1 MSNQVQLQD
10 AILKAIDA
18 LTQQRIDKLQLDKT
32 VTAVIVTCT
41 NALTREYK
49 CSYNGGNI
57 TTYAAEGTT
66 YTNGQSVY
74 VLIPQGDM
82 TKRKVIIGE
91 SSAKED
97 DENISFVSSALSDYN
112 LIGKNA
118 ITDKKQIQPVGLHS
132 YKKEEYK
139 LLYDYATRL
148 DDTRDYLGIEV
159 EELNNN
165 LQQAEALMI
174 EASFQTRLPKAHK
187 ISQDGLYG
195 LQFVLAFEDRNST
208 RNKYEQ
214 FLPEMEFQSKLQK
227 DDSSIKKLIKK
238 LIDQMNEILANT
250 SLSWDIKSHMVKT
263 FSENIKKL
271 SEEIQDDSAEEVLID
286 FVESLEGVEKEEDLQ
301 NVTDKF
307 TDKYLGKLSQLKIE
321 IDTIWQNAALS
332 LEEKKSQTQ
341 GIVEQI
347 RKLAE
352 EITIPVVQGTI
363 ADLLNHIEGIQ
374 QPEDVEDVFDDMQ
387 VEYTG
392 KIKYISY
399 IIDSNNMTGNP
410 FRFTSWSEQ
419 YQIFPI
425 DIENFLYIDSILF
438 YSKNFVEKDNIV
450 MADSWGTDI
459 FLKDIEVYPLKKI
472 DATNGNY
479 KLGISM
485 PQGSTFKGNTSED
498 KLDIVVKMIEK
509 NVNNL
514 SDNTTFYWF
523 KEDNRVTAESDN
535 FQMYGGAG
543 WAWLKDKGNNYTL
556 YTSAYEN
563 RAYENKYLC
572 VAVYKESVILKT
584 YFTLYN
590 EAARRN
596 IQIISSLGAKFSFDR
611 GKPVLTCAIDGKSE
625 KFEEDKLTGHA
636 DNLFRFIWSK
646 IDEYNNTTIFS
657 ETYEQLQQ
665 RYEELKKTP
674 GVSYHDLTALKN
686 QMLSLKDVSWN
697 KNVLIYPVSQID
709 NNAKFKC
716 SVYLKD
722 TPDGDEYSVGSA
734 EILLQNEGVASPT
747 DYYITIENGD
757 QVFQYSESGVAPNDK
772 RYTDPLEIKPLTCHF
787 FDPAGLEVNKD
798 TYDVKWLVPLENSM
812 IVVPTKGMAMNNAN
826 NKIEWYVE
834 EIYPLAIDADYDYQ
848 ALNNQ
853 VTAIVKYQ
861 GQEYQQESKLLFT
874 KIGENGTNGTD
885 IVAKI
890 SPKLEVKYNRLLSI
904 TTGKSDV
911 PCYNDTQKTPVT
923 SETVVPLEFDLYQR
937 STKLALEDKPKW
949 SIAGA
954 AKQSKFLS
962 IPNSLTS
969 QIDWSEE
976 YRDRKFR
983 YQIIKADIQ
992 YDKNDYYAFYPMPV
1006 IEYHNA
1012 GNLEVSLDKTTT
1024 IKSVTYNADG
1034 RNPLYNKNQFIELK
1048 FNYDNNKEFYIVW
1061 TAEGGE
1067 PELSNSKDKVYDG
1080 NPKHAAFTLLLD
1092 SKEEQGSSTVIPA
1105 ENNLKKVY
1113 ILPNDIYTGEYT
1125 NNLVHA
1131 AIYTSKTVYENG
1143 GNTICDVYVPI
1154 HMSLNVYGLK
1164 SLNAWDGNH
1173 VEINED
1179 ENYVLAP
1186 QIGAGKKNNK
1196 NQFTGILM
1204 GTSQTYDQKE
1214 EQVGLLGYS
1223 EGKQSIWLDAET
1235 GKAVFGLPEQQATQE
1250 NQFTEGRI
1258 ELVPGGESKIG
1269 QWRVGSRAIYNM
1281 TVPDAEGDGFTGV
1294 EPIRPYGDYAVRG
1307 AQIAIP
1313 QEAQGI
1319 ILNANPAYA
1328 SYKGKPLTKANSKID
1343 FDNANAAIREGDSFE
1358 VEIDPSKDSAF
1369 SIYRHTKWDKGVLTN
1384 DWHRYPLVGINAQG
1398 QFYTNAIENEE
1409 SSMGIGKIG
1418 AFGTVAADGKYVGA
1432 QFGYDKTNLFKFF
1445 ISTEGKDDTINKTL
1459 FLTAGTDPTNEY
1471 TRPLSMNFKSIN
1483 LYASNSSKS
1492 QISDHRIELSTKQ
1505 LVLGQKDK
1513 TSLDLTF
1520 TNSEKEYNRLYT
1532 QTNLAITIPKNR
1544 TFSIENHGNDV
1555 PLFIFDNKE
1564 KNNNN
1569 KTSLNYGHITLSGG
1583 LYINTDKEIELE
1595 AKTKAH
1601 LGSKYFDF
1609 SLDYSTGV
1617 GQLASDNGSALTINR
1632 DTGKNSSFVD
1642 NYGISITAKQGGG
1655 IKLMSENAVGDLG
1668 KEAIRIEARL
1678 NNNIDTST
1686 YMTFTPEGQGFST
1699 FSITSGCGN
1708 IWSEKGGV
1716 SGYNGL
1722 KLSAFAA
1729 PWAIFP
1735 SVKPGTNR
1743 SIEASNDI
1751 FSNRN
1756 IQGADFYWL
1765 SNKTGQYNGKD
1776 YTSSSL
1782 WAHIDA
1788 LYSLL
1793 RETRTYANNRANEAE
1808 SNAKA
1813 YTESYAA
1820 PKSHSHNYASA
1831 THTHDISISKSW
1843 ATVAK
1848 TIETDAKSVTW
1859 GIGGSGP
1866 NRVLTSASVGVT
1878 SQVLDGIELK
1888 VSSPK

>member
-1 MSNQVQLQD
+1 MELQD
-10 AILKAIDA
+10 SILKAIDA
-18 LTQQRIDKLQLDKT
+18 ITKTRIDKLQLDKT
-32 VTAVIVTCT
+32 VTAEIIKCT
-41 NALTREYK
+41 NALSRAYK

-57 TTYAAEGTT
+57 TAYAAEGAT

-74 VLIPQGDM
+74 VLIPQSDM
-82 TKRKVIIGE
+82 TKRKTIVGV

-97 DENISFVSSALSDYN
+97 DANISFVSSALSDYN
-112 LIGKNA
+112 LIGKNV
-118 ITDKKQIQPVGLHS
+118 INDKKNIQPVGLHS
-132 YKKEEYK
+132 YKKEEYF
-139 LLYDYATRL
+139 LLYDYATRN
-148 DDTRDYLGIEV
+148 DPSRNYVNIEI

-165 LQQAEALMI
+165 LKQAEALMI

-187 ISQDGLYG
+187 LLQDGIYG
-195 LQFVLAFEDRNST
+195 LQFVLAFADRDKT
-208 RNKYEQ
+208 ENKYEQ
-214 FLPEMEFQSKLQK
+214 YLPTDNVSTRYKSNQTKLQK
-227 DDSSIKKLIKK
+227 LKNK
-238 LIDQMNEILANT
+238 IDE
-250 SLSWDIKSHMVKT
+250 
-263 FSENIKKL
+263 
-271 SEEIQDDSAEEVLID
+271 
-286 FVESLEGVEKEEDLQ
+286 
-301 NVTDKF
+301 
-307 TDKYLGKLSQLKIE
+307 
-321 IDTIWQNAALS
+321 IWQDAKLS
-332 LEEKKSQTQ
+332 LEQKTSKTKAIIKQIQNLVSGNTSIPEKETVNDLVNGLNQIQT
-341 GIVEQI
+341 
-347 RKLAE
+347 
-352 EITIPVVQGTI
+352 
-363 ADLLNHIEGIQ
+363 
-374 QPEDVEDVFDDMQ
+374 PEDVDKVFDKMEQ
-387 VEYTG
+387 EYSG
-392 KIKYISY
+392 KIKYIPY
-399 IIDSNNMTGNP
+399 TIDSNSMTGNP
-410 FRFTSWSEQ
+410 FRFSSWFEQ

-438 YSKNFVEKDNIV
+438 YEKDFVDKDNVSMI
-450 MADSWGTDI
+450 STWGPDI

-472 DATNGNY
+472 NAVNGNY
-479 KLGISM
+479 KLSLSM
-485 PQGSTFKGNTSED
+485 PQGSTFRGNTFENQ
-498 KLDIVVKMIEK
+498 LDIVAKVTEK
-509 NVNNL
+509 NINNL

-523 KEDNRVTAESDN
+523 KEDNRVVSDSDN
-535 FQMYGGAG
+535 YQMYGGAG
-543 WAWLKDKGNNYTL
+543 WAWLEDKGNNYTL
-556 YTSAYEN
+556 YTNAFEN

-590 EAARRN
+590 EAARRD
-596 IQIISSLGAKFSFDR
+596 ISISSSLGAKFSFDR
-611 GKPVLTCAIDGKSE
+611 GKPVLTCMIDGKSE
-625 KFEEDKLTGHA
+625 KFEEGKPHAHA
-636 DNLFRFIWSK
+636 DNLFKFVWAK
-646 IDEYNNTTIFS
+646 IDEYNNTTTFL
-657 ETYEQLQQ
+657 ETYEELQKK
-665 RYEELKKTP
+665 YDELIHTE
-674 GVSYHDLTALKN
+674 GVSYHDLSALKN
-686 QMLSLKDVSWN
+686 QMAALSGVSWN
-697 KNVLIYPVSQID
+697 KNVLEYPVTLID
-709 NNAKFKC
+709 NNARFKC

-722 TPDGDEYSVGSA
+722 TPDGEEYSIGSA
-734 EILLQNEGVASPT
+734 EILLQNENAATPT

-757 QVFQYSESGVAPNDK
+757 QVFQYSESGVSPDDE
-772 RYTDPLEIKPLTCHF
+772 RYTDPLKINPLICHF
-787 FDPAGLEVNKD
+787 FDPAGLEVNKE
-798 TYDVKWLVPLENSM
+798 TYDVKWVVPLENSM
-812 IVVPTKGMAMNNAN
+812 IVVPTKSMTMNNAN
-826 NKIEWYVE
+826 NKIEWYIE
-834 EIYPLAIDADYDYQ
+834 EIFPLEIAKDYDYQ

-853 VTAIVKYQ
+853 LTAIVTYKD
-861 GQEYQQESKLLFT
+861 QEYTQDTNLLFT

-890 SPKLEVKYNRLLSI
+890 SPKLKTKNNELLSI
-904 TTGKSDV
+904 VVGRGN
-911 PCYNDTQKTPVT
+911 PCYNDIVATPLV
-923 SETVVPLEFDLYQR
+923 SETTFPLEFDLYQR
-937 STKLALEDKPKW
+937 NIKLALEEKVKW
-949 SIAGA
+949 SLAGA
-954 AKQSKFLS
+954 AKESKFLS
-962 IPNSLTS
+962 NPNSMTS
-969 QIDWSEE
+969 QLNWSNEIA
-976 YRDRKFR
+976 DRKFR
-983 YQIIKADIQ
+983 YQIVKADVK
-992 YDKNDYYAFYPMPV
+992 YEDNNYYAFYPMPV
-1006 IEYHNA
+1006 IEYNNA
-1012 GNLEVSLDKTTT
+1012 ENLHVGLDKTTT
-1024 IKSVTYNADG
+1024 IKSITYNSDG
-1034 RNPLYNKNQFIELK
+1034 RNPLYNKNQFVEL
-1048 FNYDNNKEFYIVW
+1048 NITGPQKEYYIVW

-1067 PELSNSKDKVYDG
+1067 PRLANKAGKVYE
-1080 NPKHAAFTLLLD
+1080 NHPRNAAFGLLLD
-1092 SKEEQGSSTVIPA
+1092 SKDKEGSSIIVPVD
-1105 ENNLKKVY
+1105 NNRNKVY
-1113 ILPNDIYTGEYT
+1113 ILPNDVYTGEYT

-1131 AIYTSKTVYENG
+1131 AIYTSRQVYENG

-1294 EPIRPYGDYAVRG
+1294 EPIRPYSDYAVRG

-1445 ISTEGKDDTINKTL
+1445 ISTEGKDTISKTL
-1459 FLTAGTDPTNEY
+1459 FLTAGTDQTNEY

-1492 QISDHRIELSTKQ
+1492 QISDHRIELSTEQ

-1544 TFSIENHGNDV
+1544 TFSIENYGNDV

-1564 KNNNN
+1564 KNNSN

-1601 LGSKYFDF
+1601 LRSKYFDF
-1609 SLDYSTGV
+1609 SLDYTSGI
-1617 GQLASDNGSALTINR
+1617 GQLASDNGSTLTINR
-1632 DTGKNSSFVD
+1632 DGNTNSSLVD
-1642 NYGISITAKQGGG
+1642 NCGISLTAKQQGG
-1655 IKLMSENAVGDLG
+1655 IQITSENATSGIKID
-1668 KEAIRIEARL
+1668 ARL

-1686 YMTFTPEGQGFST
+1686 YMTFTPNGQGFST

-1708 IWSEKGGV
+1708 IWSEKGGI

-1722 KLSAFAA
+1722 KFSAFAA

-1735 SVKPGTNR
+1735 SAKPGTNR

-1756 IQGADFYWL
+1756 IQGNELYWINNKRDSHGWGTN
-1765 SNKTGQYNGKD
+1765 SNNV
-1776 YTSSSL
+1776 
-1782 WAHIDA
+1782 WAHLDA
-1788 LYSLL
+1788 IYGLI
-1793 RETRTYANNRANEAE
+1793 RTVRNEASTWATNAE
-1808 SNAKA
+1808 NNAKA
-1813 YTESYAA
+1813 YTRSYAA
-1820 PKSHSHNYASA
+1820 PKSHSHNYAST
-1831 THTHDISISKSW
+1831 THTH
-1843 ATVAK
+1843 
-1848 TIETDAKSVTW
+1848 SVTVNN
-1859 GIGGSGP
+1859 GHRETAKALSGQYEHSHDFYI
-1866 NRVLTSASVGVT
+1866 NKTFDT
-1878 SQVLDGIELK
+1878 SQ
-1888 VSSPK
+1888 PK

>member
-1 MSNQVQLQD
+1 MELQD
-10 AILKAIDA
+10 SILKAIDA
-18 LTQQRIDKLQLDKT
+18 ITKTRIDKLQLDKT
-32 VTAVIVTCT
+32 VTAEIIKCT
-41 NALTREYK
+41 NALSREYK

-57 TTYAAEGTT
+57 TAYAAEGAT

-74 VLIPQGDM
+74 VLIPQSDM
-82 TKRKVIIGE
+82 TKRKTIVGV

-112 LIGKNA
+112 LIGKNV
-118 ITDKKQIQPVGLHS
+118 INDKKNIQPVGLHS
-132 YKKEEYK
+132 YKKEEYF
-139 LLYDYATRL
+139 LLYDYTTRN
-148 DDTRDYLGIEV
+148 DSSRNYVNIEI

-165 LQQAEALMI
+165 LKQAEALMI

-187 ISQDGLYG
+187 LLQDGIYG
-195 LQFVLAFEDRNST
+195 LQFVLAFADRDKT
-208 RNKYEQ
+208 ENKYEQ
-214 FLPEMEFQSKLQK
+214 YLPTDSVSTRYKSNQTKLQK
-227 DDSSIKKLIKK
+227 LKNK
-238 LIDQMNEILANT
+238 IDE
-250 SLSWDIKSHMVKT
+250 
-263 FSENIKKL
+263 
-271 SEEIQDDSAEEVLID
+271 
-286 FVESLEGVEKEEDLQ
+286 
-301 NVTDKF
+301 
-307 TDKYLGKLSQLKIE
+307 
-321 IDTIWQNAALS
+321 IWQDAKLS
-332 LEEKKSQTQ
+332 LEQKTSKTKAIIKQIQNLVSGNTSIPEKETINDLVNGLNQIQT
-341 GIVEQI
+341 
-347 RKLAE
+347 
-352 EITIPVVQGTI
+352 
-363 ADLLNHIEGIQ
+363 
-374 QPEDVEDVFDDMQ
+374 PEDVDKVFDKMEQ
-387 VEYTG
+387 EYSG
-392 KIKYISY
+392 KIKYIPY
-399 IIDSNNMTGNP
+399 TIDSNSMTGNP
-410 FRFTSWSEQ
+410 FRFSSWSEQ

-438 YSKNFVEKDNIV
+438 YEKDFVDKDNTSMI
-450 MADSWGTDI
+450 STWGPDI

-472 DATNGNY
+472 NAVNGNY
-479 KLGISM
+479 KLSLSM
-485 PQGSTFKGNTSED
+485 PQGSTFRGNTSENQ
-498 KLDIVVKMIEK
+498 LDIVAKVTEK

-523 KEDNRVTAESDN
+523 KEDNRVVSDSDN
-535 FQMYGGAG
+535 YQMYGGAG
-543 WAWLKDKGNNYTL
+543 WAWLEDKGNNYTL
-556 YTSAYEN
+556 YTNAFEN

-590 EAARRN
+590 EAARRD
-596 IQIISSLGAKFSFDR
+596 ISISSSLGAKFSFDR
-611 GKPVLTCAIDGKSE
+611 GKPVLTCMIDGKSE
-625 KFEEDKLTGHA
+625 KFEEGKPHAHA
-636 DNLFRFIWSK
+636 DNLFKFIWAK
-646 IDEYNNTTIFS
+646 IDEYNNTTTFL
-657 ETYEQLQQ
+657 ETYEELQKK
-665 RYEELKKTP
+665 YDELIHTE
-674 GVSYHDLTALKN
+674 GVSYHDLSALKN
-686 QMLSLKDVSWN
+686 QMAALSGVSWN
-697 KNVLIYPVSQID
+697 KNVLEYPVTLID
-709 NNAKFKC
+709 NNARFKC

-722 TPDGDEYSVGSA
+722 TPDGEEYSIGSA
-734 EILLQNEGVASPT
+734 EILLQNENAATPT

-757 QVFQYSESGVAPNDK
+757 QVFQYSESGVSPDDE
-772 RYTDPLEIKPLTCHF
+772 RYTDPLKINPLVCHL
-787 FDPAGLEVNKD
+787 FDPAGLEVNKE
-798 TYDVKWLVPLENSM
+798 TYDVKWVVPLENSM
-812 IVVPTKGMAMNNAN
+812 IVVPTKSMTMNNAN
-826 NKIEWYVE
+826 NKIEWYIE
-834 EIYPLAIDADYDYQ
+834 EIFPLEIAKDYDYQ

-853 VTAIVKYQ
+853 LTAIVTYKD
-861 GQEYQQESKLLFT
+861 QEYTQDTNLLFT

-890 SPKLEVKYNRLLSI
+890 SPKLKTKNNELLSI
-904 TTGKSDV
+904 VVGRGN
-911 PCYNDTQKTPVT
+911 PCYNDIAATPLV
-923 SETVVPLEFDLYQR
+923 SETTFPLEFDLYQR
-937 STKLALEDKPKW
+937 NIKLALEEKVKW
-949 SIAGA
+949 SLAGA
-954 AKQSKFLS
+954 AKESKFLS
-962 IPNSLTS
+962 NPNSMTS
-969 QIDWSEE
+969 QLNWSNEIA
-976 YRDRKFR
+976 DRKFR
-983 YQIIKADIQ
+983 YQIVKADVK
-992 YDKNDYYAFYPMPV
+992 YEDNNYYAFYPMPV
-1006 IEYHNA
+1006 IEYNNA
-1012 GNLEVSLDKTTT
+1012 ENLHVGLDKTTT
-1024 IKSVTYNADG
+1024 IKSITYNSDG
-1034 RNPLYNKNQFIELK
+1034 RNPLYNKNQFVEL
-1048 FNYDNNKEFYIVW
+1048 NIAGPQKEYYIVW

-1067 PELSNSKDKVYDG
+1067 PRLVNKAGKVYE
-1080 NPKHAAFTLLLD
+1080 NHPRNAAFGLLLD
-1092 SKEEQGSSTVIPA
+1092 SKDKEGSSIIVPVD
-1105 ENNLKKVY
+1105 NNRNKVY
-1113 ILPNDIYTGEYT
+1113 ILPNDVYTGEYT

-1131 AIYTSKTVYENG
+1131 AIYTSRQVYENG

-1235 GKAVFGLPEQQATQE
+1235 GKAIFGLPEQQATQE

-1294 EPIRPYGDYAVRG
+1294 EPIRPYSDYAVKG

-1418 AFGTVAADGKYVGA
+1418 AFGTAAADGKYVGA
-1432 QFGYDKTNLFKFF
+1432 QFGYDNTNLFKFF
-1445 ISTEGKDDTINKTL
+1445 ISTEGKDTISKTL
-1459 FLTAGTDPTNEY
+1459 FLTAGTNQTNEY

-1492 QISDHRIELSTKQ
+1492 QISDHRIELSTEQ

-1544 TFSIENHGNDV
+1544 TFSIENYGNDV

-1564 KNNNN
+1564 KNNSN

-1595 AKTKAH
+1595 AKTKAR

-1609 SLDYSTGV
+1609 SLDYTSGI
-1617 GQLASDNGSALTINR
+1617 GQLASDNGSTLTINR
-1632 DTGKNSSFVD
+1632 DRNTNSSLVD
-1642 NYGISITAKQGGG
+1642 NCGISLTAKQQGG
-1655 IKLMSENAVGDLG
+1655 IQITSENATNGIKID
-1668 KEAIRIEARL
+1668 ARL
-1678 NNNIDTST
+1678 NNNINTST
-1686 YMTFTPEGQGFST
+1686 YMTFTPNGQGFST

-1743 SIEASNDI
+1743 SIEAANDI
-1751 FSNRN
+1751 FSNKN

-1765 SNKTGQYNGKD
+1765 SNKTGQYNGNN

-1808 SNAKA
+1808 RNAKA
-1813 YTESYAA
+1813 YTKSYAA

-1831 THTHDISISKSW
+1831 THTHDISISTSW

-1848 TIETDAKSVTW
+1848 TIETDAMNVFW
-1859 GIGGSGP
+1859 GVGGFGP
-1866 NRVLTSASVGVT
+1866 DKVLTSASVGVT

-1888 VSSPK
+1888 VSRPK

>member
-1 MSNQVQLQD
+1 MELQD
-10 AILKAIDA
+10 SILKAIDA
-18 LTQQRIDKLQLDKT
+18 ITKTRIDKLQLDKT
-32 VTAVIVTCT
+32 VTAEIIKCT
-41 NALTREYK
+41 NALSREYK

-57 TTYAAEGTT
+57 TAYAAEGAT

-74 VLIPQGDM
+74 VLIPQSDM
-82 TKRKVIIGE
+82 TKRKTIVGV

-112 LIGKNA
+112 LIGKNV
-118 ITDKKQIQPVGLHS
+118 INDKKNIQPVGLHS
-132 YKKEEYK
+132 YKKEEYF
-139 LLYDYATRL
+139 LLYDYATRN
-148 DDTRDYLGIEV
+148 DSSRNYVNIEI

-165 LQQAEALMI
+165 LKQAEALMI

-187 ISQDGLYG
+187 LSQDGVYG
-195 LQFVLAFEDRNST
+195 LQFVLAFADR
-208 RNKYEQ
+208 
-214 FLPEMEFQSKLQK
+214 
-227 DDSSIKKLIKK
+227 D
-238 LIDQMNEILANT
+238 
-250 SLSWDIKSHMVKT
+250 KT
-263 FSENIKKL
+263 DEN
-271 SEEIQDDSAEEVLID
+271 
-286 FVESLEGVEKEEDLQ
+286 
-301 NVTDKF
+301 
-307 TDKYLGKLSQLKIE
+307 GKPA
-321 IDTIWQNAALS
+321 T
-332 LEEKKSQTQ
+332 
-341 GIVEQI
+341 
-347 RKLAE
+347 
-352 EITIPVVQGTI
+352 
-363 ADLLNHIEGIQ
+363 
-374 QPEDVEDVFDDMQ
+374 
-387 VEYTG
+387 
-392 KIKYISY
+392 KYISY
-399 IIDSNNMTGNP
+399 VIDSNNMTGNP
-410 FRFTSWSEQ
+410 FRFSSWSEQ
-419 YQIFPI
+419 YQIYPI

-438 YSKNFVEKDNIV
+438 YEKDFIEKDNIN
-450 MADSWGTDI
+450 MANSWGADI

-472 DATNGNY
+472 DAVSGNY
-479 KLGISM
+479 KLSLSM
-485 PQGSTFKGNTSED
+485 PQGSTFRGNTSED
-498 KLDIVVKMIEK
+498 QLDIVAKVTEK
-509 NVNNL
+509 NINNL

-523 KEDNRVTAESDN
+523 KEDNRVVSDSDN
-535 FQMYGGAG
+535 YQMYGGAG
-543 WAWLKDKGNNYTL
+543 WAWLKNKGNNYTL
-556 YTSAYEN
+556 YTDTTEN

-584 YFTLYN
+584 YFVIYN
-590 EAARRN
+590 ESARRD
-596 IQIISSLGAKFSFDR
+596 ITISSSLGAKFSFDR
-611 GKPVLTCAIDGKSE
+611 GKPVLTCMIDGKSE
-625 KFEEDKLTGHA
+625 KFEEGKPNSHA
-636 DNLFRFIWSK
+636 DSLFRFIWSK

-1067 PELSNSKDKVYDG
+1067 PELSNSKDKVYNG

-1092 SKEEQGSSTVIPA
+1092 SKEEQGSSTIIPA

-1294 EPIRPYGDYAVRG
+1294 EPIRPYSDYAVRG

-1544 TFSIENHGNDV
+1544 TFSIENYGNDV
-1555 PLFIFDNKE
+1555 PLFIFDNIE
-1564 KNNNN
+1564 KDNTN

-1831 THTHDISISKSW
+1831 THTHDISISTSW

>member
-1 MSNQVQLQD
+1 MELQD
-10 AILKAIDA
+10 SILKAIDA
-18 LTQQRIDKLQLDKT
+18 ITKTRIDKLQLDKT
-32 VTAVIVTCT
+32 VTAEIIKCT
-41 NALTREYK
+41 NALSRAYK

-57 TTYAAEGTT
+57 TAYAAEGAT

-74 VLIPQGDM
+74 VLIPQSDM
-82 TKRKVIIGE
+82 TKRKTIVGV

-112 LIGKNA
+112 LIGKNV
-118 ITDKKQIQPVGLHS
+118 INDKKNIQPVGLHS
-132 YKKEEYK
+132 YKKEEYF
-139 LLYDYATRL
+139 LLYDYATRN
-148 DDTRDYLGIEV
+148 DPSRNYVNIEI

-165 LQQAEALMI
+165 LKQAEALMI

-187 ISQDGLYG
+187 LSQDGIYG
-195 LQFVLAFEDRNST
+195 LQFVLAFADRDKT
-208 RNKYEQ
+208 ENKYEQ
-214 FLPEMEFQSKLQK
+214 YLPTDSVSTRYKSNQTKLQK
-227 DDSSIKKLIKK
+227 LKNK
-238 LIDQMNEILANT
+238 IDE
-250 SLSWDIKSHMVKT
+250 
-263 FSENIKKL
+263 
-271 SEEIQDDSAEEVLID
+271 
-286 FVESLEGVEKEEDLQ
+286 
-301 NVTDKF
+301 
-307 TDKYLGKLSQLKIE
+307 
-321 IDTIWQNAALS
+321 IWQDAKLS
-332 LEEKKSQTQ
+332 LEQKTSKTKAIIKQIQNLVSGNTSIPEKETVNDLVNGLNQIQT
-341 GIVEQI
+341 
-347 RKLAE
+347 
-352 EITIPVVQGTI
+352 
-363 ADLLNHIEGIQ
+363 
-374 QPEDVEDVFDDMQ
+374 PEDVDKVFDKMEQ
-387 VEYTG
+387 EYSG
-392 KIKYISY
+392 KIKYIPY
-399 IIDSNNMTGNP
+399 TIDSNSMTGNP
-410 FRFTSWSEQ
+410 FRFSSWSEQ

-438 YSKNFVEKDNIV
+438 YEKDFVDKDNVSMI
-450 MADSWGTDI
+450 STWGPDI

-472 DATNGNY
+472 NAVNGNY
-479 KLGISM
+479 KLSLSM
-485 PQGSTFKGNTSED
+485 PQGSTFRGNTFED
-498 KLDIVVKMIEK
+498 QLDIVAKVTEK

-523 KEDNRVTAESDN
+523 KEDNRVVSDSDN
-535 FQMYGGAG
+535 YQMYGGAG
-543 WAWLKDKGNNYTL
+543 WAWLEDKGNNYTL
-556 YTSAYEN
+556 YTNAFEN

-590 EAARRN
+590 EAARRD
-596 IQIISSLGAKFSFDR
+596 ISISSSLGAKFSFDR
-611 GKPVLTCAIDGKSE
+611 GKPVLTCMIDGKSE
-625 KFEEDKLTGHA
+625 KFEEGKPQAHA
-636 DNLFRFIWSK
+636 DNLFKFVWAK
-646 IDEYNNTTIFS
+646 IDEYNNTTTFL
-657 ETYEQLQQ
+657 ETYEELQKK
-665 RYEELKKTP
+665 YDELIHTE
-674 GVSYHDLTALKN
+674 GVSYHDLSALKN
-686 QMLSLKDVSWN
+686 QMAALSGVSWN
-697 KNVLIYPVSQID
+697 KNVLEYPVTLID
-709 NNAKFKC
+709 NNARFKC

-722 TPDGDEYSVGSA
+722 TPDGEEYSVGSA
-734 EILLQNEGVASPT
+734 EILLQNENAATPT

-757 QVFQYSESGVAPNDK
+757 QVFQYSESGVSPDDE
-772 RYTDPLEIKPLTCHF
+772 RYTDPLKINPLICHF
-787 FDPAGLEVNKD
+787 FDPAGLEVNKE
-798 TYDVKWLVPLENSM
+798 TYDVKWVVPLENSM
-812 IVVPTKGMAMNNAN
+812 IVVPTKSMRMNNAN
-826 NKIEWYVE
+826 NKIEWYIE
-834 EIYPLAIDADYDYQ
+834 EIFPLEIAKDYDYQ

-853 VTAIVKYQ
+853 LTAIVTYKD
-861 GQEYQQESKLLFT
+861 QEYTQDTNLLFT

-890 SPKLEVKYNRLLSI
+890 SPKLKTKNNELLSI
-904 TTGKSDV
+904 VVGRGN
-911 PCYNDTQKTPVT
+911 PCYNDIAATPLV
-923 SETVVPLEFDLYQR
+923 SETTFPLEFDLYQR
-937 STKLALEDKPKW
+937 NIKLALEEKVKW
-949 SIAGA
+949 SLAGA
-954 AKQSKFLS
+954 AKESKFLS
-962 IPNSLTS
+962 NPNSMTS
-969 QIDWSEE
+969 QLNWSNEIT
-976 YRDRKFR
+976 DRKFR
-983 YQIIKADIQ
+983 YQIVKADVK
-992 YDKNDYYAFYPMPV
+992 YEDNNYYAFYPMPV
-1006 IEYHNA
+1006 IEYNNA
-1012 GNLEVSLDKTTT
+1012 DNLDVGLDKTTT
-1024 IKSVTYNADG
+1024 IKSITYNSDG
-1034 RNPLYNKNQFIELK
+1034 RNPLYNKNQFVEL
-1048 FNYDNNKEFYIVW
+1048 NIAGPQKEYYIVW

-1067 PELSNSKDKVYDG
+1067 PRLVNKAGKVYE
-1080 NPKHAAFTLLLD
+1080 NHPRNAAFGLLLD
-1092 SKEEQGSSTVIPA
+1092 SKDKEGSSIIVPVD
-1105 ENNLKKVY
+1105 NNRNKVY
-1113 ILPNDIYTGEYT
+1113 ILPNDVYTGEYT

-1131 AIYTSKTVYENG
+1131 AIYTSRQVYENG
-1143 GNTICDVYVPI
+1143 GNTICDIYVPI

-1294 EPIRPYGDYAVRG
+1294 EPIRPYSDYAVRG

-1418 AFGTVAADGKYVGA
+1418 AFGTAAADGEYVGA
-1432 QFGYDKTNLFKFF
+1432 QFGYDNTNLFKFF
-1445 ISTEGKDDTINKTL
+1445 ISKDGEEGTISRTL
-1459 FLTAGTDPTNEY
+1459 FLTAGTNKSNEY
-1471 TRPLSMNFKSIN
+1471 SRPLSMNFKSIN
-1483 LYASNSSKS
+1483 LYASNSSDS
-1492 QISDHRIELSTKQ
+1492 QISDYRMNLSTSG
-1505 LVLGQKDK
+1505 LSLGQKDK
-1513 TSLDLTF
+1513 TFLDLTF
-1520 TNSEKEYNRLYT
+1520 TNNSAEYNRLNT
-1532 QTNLAITIPKNR
+1532 QTNLAITVPKDR
-1544 TFSIENHGNDV
+1544 HF
-1555 PLFIFDNKE
+1555 
-1564 KNNNN
+1564 
-1569 KTSLNYGHITLSGG
+1569 SLNNHNNETPLLDVNAGNAKITLIGA
-1583 LYINTDKEIELE
+1583 LTTRTDKEVDLDS
-1595 AKTKAH
+1595 KTKAH
-1601 LGSKYFDF
+1601 LGSRYFDF
-1609 SLDYSTGV
+1609 SLDYSTGI
-1617 GQLASDNGSALTINR
+1617 GQLASDNGSVLTINR

-1686 YMTFTPEGQGFST
+1686 YMTFTPNGQGFST

-1743 SIEASNDI
+1743 SIEAANDI

-1756 IQGADFYWL
+1756 IQGNELYWINNKRDSHGWGTD
-1765 SNKTGQYNGKD
+1765 SNNV
-1776 YTSSSL
+1776 
-1782 WAHIDA
+1782 WAHLDA
-1788 LYSLL
+1788 IYGLI
-1793 RETRTYANNRANEAE
+1793 RNVRNEASAWATNAE
-1808 SNAKA
+1808 NNAKA
-1813 YTESYAA
+1813 YTRSYAA

-1866 NRVLTSASVGVT
+1866 SRVLTSASVGVT